1 MYNEKYKRGNKMQRK
16 PYVKTNS
23 QNLSIN
29 EAREI
34 AEVSR
39 QTIFKWLSNDRF
51 EYEKKANGYV
61 LIDKESFVDYI
72 TELKNRRI
80 GKK

>member
-1 MYNEKYKRGNKMQRK
+1 MRNIKRKIEMQRK

-29 EAREI
+29 EACEI

-51 EYEKKANGYV
+51 GYEKKANGYV
-61 LIDKESFVDYI
+61 LIDKESFVNHI
-72 TELKNRRI
+72 KELKNRKI
-80 GKK
+80 GKNKN

>member
-1 MYNEKYKRGNKMQRK
+1 MQRK

-29 EAREI
+29 EACEI

-51 EYEKKANGYV
+51 GYEKKANGYV
-61 LIDKESFVDYI
+61 LDKESFVNYI
-72 TELKNRRI
+72 KELKNRKI
-80 GKK
+80 GKNKN

>member
-1 MYNEKYKRGNKMQRK
+1 MRNIKREIEMQRK

-29 EAREI
+29 EACEI

-39 QTIFKWLSNDRF
+39 QTIFKWLSNDKF
-51 EYEKKANGYV
+51 GYEKKANGYV
-61 LIDKESFVDYI
+61 LIDKESFVNHI
-72 TELKNRRI
+72 TELKNRKI
-80 GKK
+80 GKNKN